1 MWNKQIMDLE
11 GLKSYAS
18 FLVNQMANEMDDY
31 KYGELEEIL
40 FAVNN
45 DIQELEQLEK

>member
-1 MWNKQIMDLE
+1 MWNKNFDLE
-11 GLKSYAS
+11 GLKHYAS

-31 KYGELEEIL
+31 KYSELEEIL